1 MDDKLKKLH
10 KKVTSNKTKH
20 VEAEKKLI
28 NLTNKVT
35 QISDK
40 GYDFSLGWMYFIGNN
55 GYQNFLIFAP
65 MIISLILYTNKKVT
79 NWISSRI
86 SSEKIK
92 PFDINIDLTMSNLA
106 NLDNSILV
114 QKSCSAFYSNFILNL
129 RQSINEI
136 AGHIVLTIIFVNCLF
151 DTVKLVRIA
160 IKSKFTNTCPGF
172 AFDENTIWWRR
183 FMEFW

>member
-1 MDDKLKKLH
+1 
-10 KKVTSNKTKH
+10 
-20 VEAEKKLI
+20 
-28 NLTNKVT
+28 
-35 QISDK
+35 
-40 GYDFSLGWMYFIGNN
+40 
-55 GYQNFLIFAP
+55 
-65 MIISLILYTNKKVT
+65 
-79 NWISSRI
+79 
-86 SSEKIK
+86 
-92 PFDINIDLTMSNLA
+92 MSNLA

-172 AFDENTIWWRR
+172 AFDDNTI
-183 FMEFW
+183 